1 MDDAVTSARRDLE
14 HIASF
19 EVHSREDAETL
30 IKAARRLDVAILRDY
45 AEHLVNGPALRYV
58 AILIEQD
65 IDAQHSDDQGGAE
78 ELRQA
83 REYAATTGPALLS
96 QEEKIVALEEKI
108 KELEDEIKRL
118 GG

>member
-1 MDDAVTSARRDLE
+1 MGVVEDARQDLE

-30 IKAARRLDVAILRDY
+30 IKAARWLDAVILR
-45 AEHLVNGPALRYV
+45 EHAKHLIEGAALRYV

-65 IDAQHSDDQGGAE
+65 IDAQHSDDQERAE